1 MKDNHNKNISVLII
15 TLNEEANM
23 QTLLADLDFADEI
36 IVVDS
41 FSTDKT
47 EVICKSFQ
55 KVTFIQNKFENY
67 SSQRNFAISQAKNDW
82 ILFLD
87 ADERLTPALKNEII
101 ATLKT
106 NEIFSAFL
114 FYRTF
119 MFKDKIL
126 HFSGNQTDKIFRLFN
141 KNQAEYTRERLV
153 HEKLKVNGKIGV
165 LKNKLI
171 HYSYSNFP
179 TYKSKTIRYGKF
191 KAQEKFIKKQKPS
204 LLLHFLHPAYNFLFN
219 FIVRLGFLDGKKGLI
234 ICYLNANSIH
244 TRYQKL
250 EQLWKSKKSLPPK
263 Q

>member
-1 MKDNHNKNISVLII
+1 
-15 TLNEEANM
+15 M
-23 QTLLADLDFADEI
+23 QTLLTDLDFADEI

-106 NEIFSAFL
+106 NEIFSVFL

-119 MFKDKIL
+119 M
-126 HFSGNQTDKIFRLFN
+126 
-141 KNQAEYTRERLV
+141 
-153 HEKLKVNGKIGV
+153 
-165 LKNKLI
+165 
-171 HYSYSNFP
+171 
-179 TYKSKTIRYGKF
+179 
-191 KAQEKFIKKQKPS
+191 
-204 LLLHFLHPAYNFLFN
+204 
-219 FIVRLGFLDGKKGLI
+219 
-234 ICYLNANSIH
+234 
-244 TRYQKL
+244 
-250 EQLWKSKKSLPPK
+250 
-263 Q
+263 